1 MSEKGNSLLRAMEP
15 PAHDDFEAA
24 RLSTMQQQRTA
35 RVALRELAEWVREML
50 KRHAQDPVA
59 EVTEIDELAEFFG
72 DEDKGAGGARD
83 GDENPR
89 GERKIRERP
98 LPKRK
103 STHTDQHRQ
112 NDVYGE

>member
-24 RLSTMQQQRTA
+24 RLSTMHQQRPA

-59 EVTEIDELAEFFG
+59 AVTEIDELAEFFG
-72 DEDKGAGGARD
+72 DEDQGAGGGGD
-83 GDENPR
+83 GGEDPR
-89 GERKIRERP
+89 GTNTNREDQP
-98 LPKRK
+98 PK
-103 STHTDQHRQ
+103 
-112 NDVYGE
+112 